1 MAGSLDEFR
10 YLTDSSEA
18 FWIRGDRSNIV
29 AVNASATAPASGTS
43 SLPKNIKP
51 RYVLYRNADEFMQRK
66 VLVLTDVDPDSLPST
81 ITVKAGNGD
90 SKILTKSF
98 YSGERKRFVN
108 YAEDTAITT
117 G

>member
-1 MAGSLDEFR
+1 
-10 YLTDSSEA
+10 
-18 FWIRGDRSNIV
+18 
-29 AVNASATAPASGTS
+29 
-43 SLPKNIKP
+43 
-51 RYVLYRNADEFMQRK
+51 MQRK

>member
-10 YLTDSSEA
+10 YVTDSAEA
-18 FWIRGDRSNIV
+18 YWIRGDRSNIES
-29 AVNASATAPASGTS
+29 VNPTAQPPTAGTA

-66 VLVLTDVDPDSLPST
+66 VVVLTDVDPDTLPNT
-81 ITVKAGNGD
+81 MTARAGDGSN
-90 SKILTKSF
+90 KTLTKSF
-98 YSGERKRFVN
+98 YSGERRRFVN
-108 YAEDTAITT
+108 YAEDTAITE

>member
-10 YLTDSSEA
+10 YVTDSSEA
-18 FWIRGDRSNIV
+18 FWIRGDVSNIN
-29 AVNASATAPASGTS
+29 AVNSTAPAPTAGTS

-51 RYVLYRNADEFMQRK
+51 RYVLYRNPDEFMQRK
-66 VLVLTDVDPDSLPST
+66 VVVLTDVDPDTLPAT
-81 ITVKAGNGD
+81 ISVKHGD
-90 SKILTKSF
+90 GSSKTLTKSF

-108 YAEDTAITT
+108 YAEDTAIVT